1 MRTIHE
7 TSVEV
12 DRHMSRAVRPIGMR
26 QVLVALILAFSS
38 IACGGSSHDAPTPPT
53 IPVASLP
60 VLTRLTVTTDSTIVQ
75 AGRTVAAV
83 LAAFDERGQPMT
95 VGPAAWTSNAP
106 TVARVNSSG
115 IVTALAPGSATIT
128 ARVGSVQGQVALV
141 ITSTPDG
148 SLPLMAIH
156 ITPNAVN
163 LESGQR
169 VQLAA
174 SLFDV
179 ADNPLSMRAL
189 QWTTS
194 DSTVATVSPS
204 GLVTA
209 RTIGTAIIAAS
220 SDTVRGA
227 TAIAVAFA
235 PDSDILVSFASPVP
249 GVTVGDTLKVEVAV
263 RTVARTD
270 SVWAT
275 VGGQRTP
282 LTFGPIG
289 TRASGWSATLNLA
302 TLAYGPYVL
311 TVTAIDSRQHRGIS
325 VLAIQR
331 DPKALGGSKGNPTAN
346 K

>member
-1 MRTIHE
+1 
-7 TSVEV
+7 
-12 DRHMSRAVRPIGMR
+12 MR
-26 QVLVALILAFSS
+26 QMLVALLVACSS

-75 AGRTVAAV
+75 AGRAVAAMLV
-83 LAAFDERGQPMT
+83 AFDERGQPMT
-95 VGPAAWTSNAP
+95 VGPAAWRSNAP
-106 TVARVNSSG
+106 TVARVSSSG
-115 IVTALAPGSATIT
+115 IISALAPRSATIT
-128 ARVGSVQGQVALV
+128 ARVGILQGQVALV
-141 ITSTPDG
+141 ITPTPDG

-156 ITPNAVN
+156 ITPNAAN
-163 LESGQR
+163 LESGQT

-179 ADNPLSMRAL
+179 ADNPLSTRAL

-235 PDSDILVSFASPVP
+235 PDSDILVSFASPVL

-263 RTVARTD
+263 RTVAHTD
-270 SVWAT
+270 SVWAL

-282 LTFGPIG
+282 HSHSARSE
-289 TRASGWSATLNLA
+289 RALRGGRPRSISQRSH
-302 TLAYGPYVL
+302 
-311 TVTAIDSRQHRGIS
+311 TARMC
-325 VLAIQR
+325 
-331 DPKALGGSKGNPTAN
+331 
-346 K
+346 